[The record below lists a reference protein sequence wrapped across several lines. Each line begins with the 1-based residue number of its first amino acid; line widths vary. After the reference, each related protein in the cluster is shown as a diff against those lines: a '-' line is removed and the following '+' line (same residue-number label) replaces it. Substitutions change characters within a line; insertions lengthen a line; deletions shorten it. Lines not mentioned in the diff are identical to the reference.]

1 MSEYNTEGGR
11 PSIRIRIRQLLWSI
25 VQVTLFRM
33 SPFICYGWRRF
44 LLRSFGAKIAK
55 TATIGRLARI
65 DAPWN
70 LEMDDKSMICNN
82 AWVMCY
88 GKISVGRYSLIG
100 EYVRVLSGSHDSNS
114 TSYVGIAKPIIIED
128 NCWIASCAILASG
141 GKKLTIGEGGIVGAG
156 SVVMRNVKPWTVVVG
171 NPAKFLVDRELKKA

>member
-1 MSEYNTEGGR
+1 MKY
-11 PSIRIRIRQLLWSI
+11 RIGQLAWSV
-25 VQVTLFRM
+25 VQVSVFRL

-44 LLRSFGAKIAK
+44 LLRAFGAKIAK

-65 DAPWN
+65 DCPWN
-70 LEMDDKSMICNN
+70 LTMGEKSMICSN

-88 GKISVGRYSLIG
+88 GQVHIGRHSLVG
-100 EYVRVLSGSHDSNS
+100 EFARVLAGSHDSNS
-114 TSYVGIAKPIIIED
+114 SNYIGIAKPIIIED

-141 GKKLTIGEGGIVGAG
+141 GKKLTIGEGAIVGAG

-171 NPAKFLVDRELKKA
+171 NPARFLVEREITRA